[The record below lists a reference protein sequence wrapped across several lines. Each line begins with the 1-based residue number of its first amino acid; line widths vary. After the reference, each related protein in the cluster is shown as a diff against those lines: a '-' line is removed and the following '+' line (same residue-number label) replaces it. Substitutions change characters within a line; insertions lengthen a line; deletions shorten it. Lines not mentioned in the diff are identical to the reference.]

1 MPSRREPARRT
12 TPDLI
17 AFHKLDAKR
26 LRLEARRD
34 SWRKLRNFTA
44 KLFAGL
50 SVARRK
56 L

>member
-1 MPSRREPARRT
+1 MCQRREPARRA

-26 LRLEARRD
+26 LRLEARRRI
-34 SWRKLRNFTA
+34 WRKLRNFIAT
-44 KLFAGL
+44 LFEDL
-50 SVARRK
+50 PARRK